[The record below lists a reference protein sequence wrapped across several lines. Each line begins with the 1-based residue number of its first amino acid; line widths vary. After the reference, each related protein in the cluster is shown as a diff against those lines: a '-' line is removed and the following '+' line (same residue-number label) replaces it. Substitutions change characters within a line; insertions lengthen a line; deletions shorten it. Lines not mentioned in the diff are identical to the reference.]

1 MIQPVIVSA
10 CRTPMGTLLGDL
22 STVPA
27 TDLGGIVVQEA
38 VRRSNLPS
46 HQVDEVI
53 MGNILSAGL
62 GQAPARQAALRAGL
76 TSDVAALTINKMCG
90 SGLKAVMLAA
100 QAVITADANVVVAGG
115 LESMSRAPHLILNQ
129 RRGWKFGNQ
138 TILDSMLYD
147 GLTCAFDGNHMG
159 QQAEYIANQFDIS
172 RNEQDQFAYQSQQ
185 RAATAIQS
193 GTFEDEIV
201 PVEVPTRTS
210 TKIVSNDQ
218 GPRPETTL
226 ATLSQLKPAFEKN
239 GTVTAGNASQMSDG
253 AAAVVVTSNRVA
265 DEQGITPLARI
276 VAYAT
281 AGVEPKDVF
290 IAPVKA
296 IEKVLD
302 KAGMT
307 VADMDLIEINEAF
320 AAQMIACARPLDL
333 PSEKLNIHGGAIAL
347 GHPIGASGARV
358 LVTLVHAMKQRGAR
372 RGLVSLCLGGGN
384 GVAMIVETDDD

>member
-1 MIQPVIVSA
+1 MIQPVIISA

-159 QQAEYIANQFDIS
+159 QQAEYIAKKFDIS

-239 GTVTAGNASQMSDG
+239 GTVTAGNASQISDG

>member
-1 MIQPVIVSA
+1 MRL
-10 CRTPMGTLLGDL
+10 CLLKC
-22 STVPA
+22 P
-27 TDLGGIVVQEA
+27 LG
-38 VRRSNLPS
+38 
-46 HQVDEVI
+46 
-53 MGNILSAGL
+53 
-62 GQAPARQAALRAGL
+62 
-76 TSDVAALTINKMCG
+76 
-90 SGLKAVMLAA
+90 
-100 QAVITADANVVVAGG
+100 
-115 LESMSRAPHLILNQ
+115 
-129 RRGWKFGNQ
+129 
-138 TILDSMLYD
+138 
-147 GLTCAFDGNHMG
+147 
-159 QQAEYIANQFDIS
+159 
-172 RNEQDQFAYQSQQ
+172 
-185 RAATAIQS
+185 
-193 GTFEDEIV
+193 
-201 PVEVPTRTS
+201 
-210 TKIVSNDQ
+210 
-218 GPRPETTL
+218 L

-239 GTVTAGNASQMSDG
+239 GTVTAGNASQISDG

>member
-210 TKIVSNDQ
+210 NTKS
-218 GPRPETTL
+218 T
-226 ATLSQLKPAFEKN
+226 
-239 GTVTAGNASQMSDG
+239 
-253 AAAVVVTSNRVA
+253 
-265 DEQGITPLARI
+265 
-276 VAYAT
+276 
-281 AGVEPKDVF
+281 
-290 IAPVKA
+290 
-296 IEKVLD
+296 
-302 KAGMT
+302 
-307 VADMDLIEINEAF
+307 
-320 AAQMIACARPLDL
+320 
-333 PSEKLNIHGGAIAL
+333 
-347 GHPIGASGARV
+347 
-358 LVTLVHAMKQRGAR
+358 
-372 RGLVSLCLGGGN
+372 
-384 GVAMIVETDDD
+384 

>member
-1 MIQPVIVSA
+1 MIQPVIISA

-159 QQAEYIANQFDIS
+159 QQAEYIAKKFDIS

-239 GTVTAGNASQMSDG
+239 GTVTAGNASQISDG

-347 GHPIGASGARV
+347 GHPIGASGARA

>member
-239 GTVTAGNASQMSDG
+239 GTVTAGNASQISDG